1 MSETKDPFNGKRGRQ
16 KGQTKD
22 LVIIKD
28 KAIEPYEIHIDNA
41 CFTLVE
47 PGYNEN
53 MVSIGYFNNLGS
65 VLTKIARYKLVSQNN
80 QYTIKEYIKEYEQ
93 VIENLTKVI
102 KYD

>member
-1 MSETKDPFNGKRGRQ
+1 MEEVKDPFNGKRGRQ

-28 KAIEPYEIHIDNA
+28 EAIAPYEIHIDNA

-47 PGYNEN
+47 PGYNDS
-53 MVSIGYFNNLGS
+53 MTSIGYFNNLGS
-65 VLTKIARYKLVSQNN
+65 VLTKIARYKIVNEKK
-80 QYTIKEYIKEYEQ
+80 QYNLKEYIKEYEQ
-93 VIENLTKVI
+93 IVETLIKAI